1 MPVIAKHLLSL
12 QQFVW
17 TEVVMHFVYRAY
29 CMVCVALF
37 QDGVGMTAI
46 NDSFFLESAVFQI
59 LRKHIRDQPYYQS
72 VVELFHDVSNGMPD
86 GVGGG
91 LSQATQC
98 SVVAGSLDSNFV
110 PLSPA
115 G

>member
-1 MPVIAKHLLSL
+1 MSSVIMPLIVKQLLSQCL
-12 QQFVW
+12 QLFVW

-59 LRKHIRDQPYYQS
+59 LRKHIRDQPCYLS
-72 VVELFHDVSNGMPD
+72 IVELFHDVSNGMPD
-86 GVGGG
+86 GVKPGNSV
-91 LSQATQC
+91 LSSC
-98 SVVAGSLDSNFV
+98 W
-110 PLSPA
+110 
-115 G
+115 